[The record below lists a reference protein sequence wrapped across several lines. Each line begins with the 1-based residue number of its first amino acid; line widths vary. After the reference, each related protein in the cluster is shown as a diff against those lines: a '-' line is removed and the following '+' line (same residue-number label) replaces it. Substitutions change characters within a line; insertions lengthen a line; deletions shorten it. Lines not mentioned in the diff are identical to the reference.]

1 MKKTQL
7 KVLNQCSEEELL
19 QQAQHELEVLQQ
31 KQIEYDPE
39 FPTYS
44 NAPNDFDEAME
55 IQAIQELERNGTRVN
70 QSVFTVLMAL
80 HRIGKYRKSGYFLT
94 RFNEIK
100 MHSKYLDRETIRN
113 ALRFLHD
120 NKIIIFIVG
129 RGFRETLIVLRMF
142 NEISNQNYKTKILA
156 KNLLIKQGNSIQL
169 NPKYATELFQK
180 MSNKNQNKVRKNY
193 FYKPVGGIIHH
204 TVGGKIPQTVGGKIP
219 PTQSPSY
226 INNNINNNNI
236 NKKENLIK
244 EKENSNLEKEN
255 HNQDIKET
263 NPSYV
268 PETRPQP
275 PVDER
280 TVNILIS
287 NTEKN
292 ILNLFDELLS
302 MKTKFSQIN
311 LVHLDPT
318 PENPHGLAQIKP
330 YSASQRQDISNLCE
344 VIRCNLRFISEKKRQ
359 LGLSVFEKSY
369 TDEELLRLCS
379 QPEAIQRRI
388 F

>member
-7 KVLNQCSEEELL
+7 KVLNQCTEEELH
-19 QQAQHELEVLQQ
+19 QQSQQELELLQR
-31 KQIEYDPE
+31 KPIEFDPE
-39 FPTYS
+39 FPTYP
-44 NAPNDFDEAME
+44 NAPNEFDEAKAM
-55 IQAIQELERNGTRVN
+55 QSLQELERNGIRVN
-70 QSVFTVLMAL
+70 PITAFVLL
-80 HRIGKYRKSGYFLT
+80 IIHKVGIYHKSGFFFT
-94 RFNEIK
+94 TFKEIR
-100 MHSKYLDRETIRN
+100 MHSVYLNDKTISK
-113 ALRFLHD
+113 ALNFLHE
-120 NKIIIFIVG
+120 KKLIIFINGKGKRKSLV
-129 RGFRETLIVLRMF
+129 VLRMF
-142 NEISNQNYKTKILA
+142 DELSNQQYKTKILA
-156 KNLLIKQGNSIQL
+156 KHLLIKRDDSIEINPQYTQQL
-169 NPKYATELFQK
+169 FEKVNH
-180 MSNKNQNKVRKNY
+180 KNLYLTRKSY
-193 FYKPVGGIIHH
+193 GYVTRKSYGLEPVNLTGS
-204 TVGGKIPQTVGGKIP
+204 
-219 PTQSPSY
+219 QSPSY

-330 YSASQRQDISNLCE
+330 YSASQRQDISNLCD